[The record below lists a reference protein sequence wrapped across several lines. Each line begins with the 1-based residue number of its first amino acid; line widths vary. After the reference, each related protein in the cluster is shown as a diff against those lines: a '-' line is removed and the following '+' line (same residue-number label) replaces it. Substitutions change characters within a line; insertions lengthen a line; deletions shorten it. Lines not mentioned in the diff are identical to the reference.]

1 VCLLLLIRNNLKI
14 GKKVAQLSKG
24 LGMKVLIAGRKGQKE
39 TTKKGDIERTP
50 FEDVLKRSTVL
61 VIAVPR
67 VPETMNLISTAE
79 FQAMSQNTVLINIS
93 RGGIVDEAALLQA
106 LKEKSIFG
114 AATDVFGSE
123 PASAETSPLLAEDTR
138 NLNLTTSPH
147 LAWYANKTMK
157 NYLTISPSNVHNF
170 LLGKPTNLV

>member
-1 VCLLLLIRNNLKI
+1 
-14 GKKVAQLSKG
+14 
-24 LGMKVLIAGRKGQKE
+24 
-39 TTKKGDIERTP
+39 
-50 FEDVLKRSTVL
+50 
-61 VIAVPR
+61 
-67 VPETMNLISTAE
+67 MNLISTAE

-123 PASAETSPLLAEDTR
+123 PASAATSPLLAEDTR

-157 NYLTISPSNVHNF
+157 NYLTISPSNVQNF